1 MNISRKEFL
10 SRGLA
15 AFGRD
20 ILSAT
25 RGEEP
30 AKGGLCEG
38 AGSGALLVDNARCLA
53 GRSGCFSCIDR
64 CPQEAISIDAGVGIT
79 VDSALCDGCGECVQ
93 VCPIEPKPI
102 RLKNQEAVI
111 STGEKGD

>member
-1 MNISRKEFL
+1 MSISRKEFL

-20 ILSAT
+20 LLSAA
-25 RGEEP
+25 RGGEQSP
-30 AKGGLCEG
+30 AGLCEES
-38 AGSGALLVDNARCLA
+38 GSGALLIDNARCLA
-53 GRSGCFSCIDR
+53 RRSGCFSCIDR
-64 CPQEAISIDAGVGIT
+64 CPHEAISIDAGVGIT

>member
-1 MNISRKEFL
+1 MSISRKEFL

-20 ILSAT
+20 LFSAA
-25 RGEEP
+25 RGEEQSP
-30 AKGGLCEG
+30 GGLCE
-38 AGSGALLVDNARCLA
+38 ASGSGPLLIDNSRCLA

-64 CPQEAISIDAGVGIT
+64 CPQEAISISAGVGIA
-79 VDSALCDGCGECVQ
+79 VDSALCDGCGECVL

-102 RLKNQEAVI
+102 RLKNPEVI
-111 STGEKGD
+111 TTGEKGD